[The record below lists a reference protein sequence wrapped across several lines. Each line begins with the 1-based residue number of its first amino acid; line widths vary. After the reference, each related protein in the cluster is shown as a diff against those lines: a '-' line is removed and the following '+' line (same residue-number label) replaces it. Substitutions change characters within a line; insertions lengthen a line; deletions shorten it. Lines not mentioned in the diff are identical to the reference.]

1 MALNMKRGGLL
12 AEINVTPFVDVMLVL
27 LIIFMVTAPMLEQ
40 GLEVDLPTTR
50 TVESLPSDS
59 DHMVLTVRKD
69 GALYLDEYAV
79 PFEELGGH
87 VQRLVTDKRKS
98 LFLRAD
104 KEVPY
109 GLVVS
114 VMGELKQA
122 GVDKLGV
129 VAERDMEI
137 EVPAQQGA
145 KTPAPTNAKQGGN
158 AAAGQ

>member
-1 MALNMKRGGLL
+1 MAVKMNRGGHL

-40 GLEVDLPTTR
+40 GLEVDLPSTR

-59 DHMVLTVRKD
+59 DHMVLTVRRD

-79 PFEELGGH
+79 PFDELAGH
-87 VQRLVTDKRKS
+87 VKRLVTDKKKQ

-109 GLVVS
+109 GLVVK
-114 VMGELKQA
+114 VMGELKNA

-129 VAERDMEI
+129 VAEKDMELDL
-137 EVPAQQGA
+137 PAQQSGKKPA
-145 KTPAPTNAKQGGN
+145 TPD
-158 AAAGQ
+158 AAEKAGKSQ